1 MTSVA
6 LLLVSLTLLSA
17 ASCERH
23 KPPKTELCIVG
34 TADTFLCNDQR
45 LDDNTQDYDLVYPDD
60 VENYICTNPAD
71 YQQLNGYCTGL
82 REKLIKCEREL
93 DKNRRKR

>member
-34 TADTFLCNDQR
+34 TEDTFLCNDQR
-45 LDDNTQDYDLVYPDD
+45 LDDDAQDYDLTYPND
-60 VENYICTNPAD
+60 VENYICTNPTH